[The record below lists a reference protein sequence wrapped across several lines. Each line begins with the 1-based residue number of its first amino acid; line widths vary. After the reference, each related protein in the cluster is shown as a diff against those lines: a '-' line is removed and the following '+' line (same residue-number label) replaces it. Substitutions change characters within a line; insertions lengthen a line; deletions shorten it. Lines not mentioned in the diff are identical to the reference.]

1 MATTTEIRNRIIGR
15 ILSIDDSD
23 YLAALDQMIVSSNI
37 QQSTV
42 QLTEEQKILLAMSD
56 EDIKNGRLIDQET
69 LYHEELKWLTE
80 E

>member
-1 MATTTEIRNRIIGR
+1 MATTTEIRNRLIGR

-23 YLAALDQMIVSSNI
+23 YLAALEQMIVSSKI

-42 QLTEEQKILLAMSD
+42 HLTEEQKILLAMSD
-56 EDIKNGRLIDQET
+56 EDIKNGRLIDQDT
-69 LYHEELKWLTE
+69 LYQEELKWLTE